1 MSRSLPAAHLCLLDV
16 LLLTIASFTSYA
28 LRLERLD
35 LGEHWRSFALFAG
48 TAPVIVVMLFG
59 VMQVYNQYWRYAS
72 FHEFSLL
79 ACSLVCAGIV
89 LEGVV
94 LIGRALFPAIPVVP
108 LSIPPIFVL
117 SALMLTTLP
126 RLMMHA
132 RFQPSPRRWRRHSGD
147 RVLIMGA
154 GEAGAMIV
162 QSMRRTRQTSVIVG
176 FVDDNPRKRS
186 VRINSVPVLG
196 DRHDI
201 PRLAA
206 EHQINEVIIAMP
218 SAPGKTIR
226 DIVAICERAGVHTR
240 IIPGIAELVDGR
252 FSVNHIR
259 DVQIEDLLRRAPVR
273 TDMQAVGNLIRGR
286 RVLVTGGGGSIG
298 SEICRHVLRYEP
310 SDLIILGHGENSVF
324 AIHNELCRWLN
335 TPPGNMGSVDGD
347 GQSRSSHAPALHTVI
362 ADIRFA
368 ERIHAVFERYRPE
381 IVFHAAAHKH
391 VPLMEANPVEAVTN
405 NVLGTRNLLDAAIVT
420 GVERFVMISTDK
432 AVNPTSIMGSSKRA
446 AELLVHHAA
455 KVSGRAFMAVRFGN
469 VLGSRGSVVW
479 TFKQQIA
486 AGGPVTVTH
495 PEMRRYFM
503 TIPEAVQL
511 VLQAAVLG
519 RGGEVFTL
527 DMGEPV
533 KILDL
538 ARDMIELSGLQ
549 VGRDIDIAFVGLRPG
564 EKLFEELFLPG
575 EQYDRTSHEKIFIA
589 RNASRLVPPDVL
601 ALIADLEEAAL
612 SDDHART
619 VRLLHLIVQRSQ
631 SAPQPQEDVHTDHTP
646 ELAGLRALAV
656 GGS

>member
-1 MSRSLPAAHLCLLDV
+1 MFRSASAFRFLGIDALA
-16 LLLTIASFTSYA
+16 LTVSVFIAYA

-35 LGEHWRSFALFAG
+35 LAEYWRSCALFAG
-48 TAPVIVVMLFG
+48 IALIVAPTLFALCG
-59 VMQVYNQYWRYAS
+59 VYAQYWRYAS
-72 FHEFSLL
+72 FYEFSLL
-79 ACSLVCAGIV
+79 ACAIACA
-89 LEGVV
+89 GVV
-94 LIGRALFPAIPVVP
+94 LTGIILLMRSLFSDIAVVP
-108 LSIPPIFVL
+108 LSVPAIFAMPALVL
-117 SALMLTTLP
+117 TAIP
-126 RLMMHA
+126 RLSMHS
-132 RFQPSPRRWRRHSGD
+132 RFHPSLRRHPRDGST

-162 QSMRRTRQTSVIVG
+162 RSMRDARRDAVIVG
-176 FVDDNPRKRS
+176 FIDDNPRKQGI
-186 VRINSVPVLG
+186 RINGVPVLG

-201 PRLAA
+201 PRIVAD
-206 EHQINEVIIAMP
+206 HHINEVIIAMP

-226 DIVAICERAGVHTR
+226 DIVAICEQSGARTK

-259 DVQIEDLLRRAPVR
+259 DVQIEDLLRRAPIK
-273 TDMQAVGNLIRGR
+273 TDMQAVGALIAGR
-286 RVLVTGGGGSIG
+286 RVMVTGGGGSIG
-298 SEICRHVLRYEP
+298 SEICRHVLRYQPAE
-310 SDLIILGHGENSVF
+310 LIILGHGENSVF
-324 AIHNELCRWLN
+324 AIHNELQQWLN
-335 TPPGNMGSVDGD
+335 ASRTSSESDGSGS
-347 GQSRSSHAPALHTVI
+347 GSSRNVPILHTVI

-368 ERIHAVFERYRPE
+368 ERVHSVFEQYRPD

-455 KVSGRAFMAVRFGN
+455 KRSGRAFMAVRFGN

-495 PEMRRYFM
+495 PDMQRYFM

-519 RGGEVFTL
+519 QGGEVFTL

-533 KILDL
+533 RILDL

-575 EQYDRTSHEKIFIA
+575 ERYHRTSHEKIFIA
-589 RNASRLVPPDVL
+589 QDAGRLAPADVL

-612 SDDHART
+612 SGDTQRT
-619 VRLLHLIVQRSQ
+619 VRLLRRIVERSQ
-631 SAPQPQEDVHTDHTP
+631 ATPQEMPCDDRTQAPAD
-646 ELAGLRALAV
+646 LRALAV
-656 GGS
+656 GSA

>member
-1 MSRSLPAAHLCLLDV
+1 MQRAAPALHFYGIDALALI
-16 LLLTIASFTSYA
+16 IAAFIGYA

-35 LGEHWRSFALFAG
+35 LAEYWASLALFASV
-48 TAPVIVVMLFG
+48 AVIIVPAIFALMG
-59 VMQVYNQYWRYAS
+59 VYAQYWRYAS

-79 ACSLVCAGIV
+79 ALALVLA
-89 LEGVV
+89 GVV
-94 LIGRALFPAIPVVP
+94 LASLAMLGRVLFATLPVIPLSVP
-108 LSIPPIFVL
+108 LIFVMP
-117 SALMLTTLP
+117 ALALTTLA
-126 RLMMHA
+126 RLSLHA
-132 RFQPSPRRWRRHSGD
+132 RFHPAPRRSVQSGD
-147 RVLIMGA
+147 NRVLIMGA
-154 GEAGAMIV
+154 GEAGAMIA
-162 QSMRRTRQTSVIVG
+162 QSMRIARRKTVIVG
-176 FVDDNPRKRS
+176 FVDDNPHKRG
-186 VRINSVPVLG
+186 VRINGVSVLG

-201 PRLAA
+201 PRLVAD
-206 EHQINEVIIAMP
+206 HQVHEVIIAMP
-218 SAPGKTIR
+218 GAPGKTIR
-226 DIVAICERAGVHTR
+226 DIVAICEHAGVRTK

-259 DVQIEDLLRRAPVR
+259 DVQIEDLLRRAPIK
-273 TDMQAVGNLIRGR
+273 TDMQAVSALIRGR
-286 RVLVTGGGGSIG
+286 RVMVTGGGGSIG

-310 SDLIILGHGENSVF
+310 AELIILGHGENSVF
-324 AIHNELCRWLN
+324 TIHNELQQWLN
-335 TPPGNMGSVDGD
+335 DPARNGSGA
-347 GQSRSSHAPALHTVI
+347 SRSTTVLHTVI
-362 ADIRFA
+362 ADIRFP
-368 ERIHAVFERYRPE
+368 ERIHSVFANYRPE

-405 NVLGTRNLLDAAIVT
+405 NVLGTRNVLDASIVT
-420 GVERFVMISTDK
+420 GVERFIMISTDK

-446 AELLVHHAA
+446 AELLVHRAA
-455 KVSGRAFMAVRFGN
+455 KLSGRAFMTVRFGN
-469 VLGSRGSVVW
+469 VLGSRGSVVL

-564 EKLFEELFLPG
+564 EKLYEELFLPG
-575 EQYDRTSHEKIFIA
+575 EQYDHTSHDKIFIA
-589 RNASRLVPPDVL
+589 QHASRLAPADVL

-612 SDDHART
+612 SDDTQRT
-619 VRLLHLIVQRSQ
+619 VRLLRLIVQRSR
-631 SAPQPQEDVHTDHTP
+631 SASHETSPADQPQPLP
-646 ELAGLRALAV
+646 ELRALTM
-656 GGS
+656 GGM

>member
-35 LGEHWRSFALFAG
+35 LGEHWMSFALFTG
-48 TAPVIVVMLFG
+48 TALVVVLILFAIA
-59 VMQVYNQYWRYAS
+59 QIYAQYWRYAS
-72 FHEFSLL
+72 FHEFFLL
-79 ACSLVCAGIV
+79 ACALVCAGII
-89 LEGVV
+89 LESMV
-94 LIGRALFPAIPVVP
+94 LIGRGLFPAIPVVP
-108 LSIPPIFVL
+108 LSIPPIFVS
-117 SALMLTTLP
+117 SALMFTALP

-132 RFQPSPRRWRRHSGD
+132 RFQPSHRLWRQQSGN

-154 GEAGAMIV
+154 GEAGAMIA
-162 QSMRRTRQTSVIVG
+162 QSMRLARQHTVIAG
-176 FVDDNPRKRS
+176 FVDDNPRKRG
-186 VRINSVPVLG
+186 VRINGVSVLG

-206 EHQINEVIIAMP
+206 EYQINEVIIAMP

-226 DIVAICERAGVHTR
+226 EIVATCERAGVRAR

-259 DVQIEDLLRRAPVR
+259 DVQIEDLLCRAPIR
-273 TDMQAVGNLIRGR
+273 IDMQAVSSLIRGR

-310 SDLIILGHGENSVF
+310 SELIILGHGENSVF
-324 AIHNELCRWLN
+324 AIHNELHHWLN
-335 TPPGNMGSVDGD
+335 VRREGSESTDGD
-347 GQSRSSHAPALHTVI
+347 GQHRTYRTPTLHTVI

-391 VPLMEANPVEAVTN
+391 VPLMETNPVEAVTN

-455 KVSGRAFMAVRFGN
+455 KIGGRAFMTVRFGN

-486 AGGPVTVTH
+486 VGGPVTVTH

-503 TIPEAVQL
+503 TIPEAVHL
-511 VLQAAVLG
+511 VLQAATLG
-519 RGGEVFTL
+519 QGGEVFTL

-575 EQYDRTSHEKIFIA
+575 EQYDRTCHEKIFIA
-589 RNASRLVPPDVL
+589 RNAGRLVPPDVL
-601 ALIADLEEAAL
+601 ALIAALEEAAL
-612 SDDHART
+612 SDDAQRT
-619 VRLLHLIVQRSQ
+619 VRLLQLIVQRSQ
-631 SAPQPQEDVHTDHTP
+631 SAPQEDMHADHTP
-646 ELAGLRALAV
+646 AFAGLHVFAV

>member
-1 MSRSLPAAHLCLLDV
+1 MQRSTPAFYIYGIDV
-16 LLLTIASFTSYA
+16 LALIIAAFIGYA
-28 LRLERLD
+28 LRLERLN
-35 LGEHWRSFALFAG
+35 LGEYWASFALFAG
-48 TAPVIVVMLFG
+48 AAVIVVPSIFAVTG
-59 VMQVYNQYWRYAS
+59 VYAQYWRYAS
-72 FHEFSLL
+72 LYEFSLL
-79 ACSLVCAGIV
+79 AFALALAGII
-89 LEGVV
+89 LESLAIFSRV
-94 LIGRALFPAIPVVP
+94 LIGTLPVVP
-108 LSIPPIFVL
+108 LSVPLIFL
-117 SALMLTTLP
+117 MPALALTALP
-126 RLMMHA
+126 RLSAHA
-132 RFQPSPRRWRRHSGD
+132 RFHPSPPRHTRYGNN

-162 QSMRRTRQTSVIVG
+162 QSMRTARRNTVVVG
-176 FVDDNPRKRS
+176 FVDDNPRKRG
-186 VRINSVPVLG
+186 VRINGVTVLG
-196 DRHDI
+196 NRHDI
-201 PRLAA
+201 PHLVAN
-206 EHQINEVIIAMP
+206 HNINEVIIAMP

-226 DIVAICERAGVHTR
+226 EIVAICEHAGVR
-240 IIPGIAELVDGR
+240 AKIIPGLAELVDGR

-259 DVQIEDLLRRAPVR
+259 DVQIEDLLRREPIK
-273 TDMQAVGNLIRGR
+273 TDMQAVSALIRGR
-286 RVLVTGGGGSIG
+286 RVMVTGGGGSIG

-324 AIHNELCRWLN
+324 AIHNELQQWLN
-335 TPPGNMGSVDGD
+335 DARNQPDPTINGSGAAR
-347 GQSRSSHAPALHTVI
+347 GKTLLHTVI
-362 ADIRFA
+362 ADIRFT
-368 ERIHAVFERYRPE
+368 ERIHSIFEQYRPE

-405 NVLGTRNLLDAAIVT
+405 NVLGTRNLLDASIVT

-455 KVSGRAFMAVRFGN
+455 KLSGRAFMAVRFGN

-549 VGRDIDIAFVGLRPG
+549 VGRDIDIAFIGLRPG

-575 EQYDRTSHEKIFIA
+575 EQYDRTSHDKIFIA
-589 RNASRLVPPDVL
+589 RHASRLVPPDVL

-612 SDDHART
+612 SDDAQRT
-619 VRLLHLIVQRSQ
+619 VRLLRLIVQRSQ
-631 SAPQPQEDVHTDHTP
+631 SALHEMPREDQPLP
-646 ELAGLRALAV
+646 ELRALAV
-656 GGS
+656 GGV

>member
-1 MSRSLPAAHLCLLDV
+1 MQRATPAFHFFGIDALALI
-16 LLLTIASFTSYA
+16 IAAFIGYA

-35 LGEHWRSFALFAG
+35 LKEYWESFALFAG
-48 TAPVIVVMLFG
+48 AAVIIVPAIFALMG
-59 VMQVYNQYWRYAS
+59 VYAQYWRYAS
-72 FHEFSLL
+72 FYEFSLL
-79 ACSLVCAGIV
+79 AFALVFAAIILELLVMLSRIV
-89 LEGVV
+89 TTT
-94 LIGRALFPAIPVVP
+94 PVAPLSVP
-108 LSIPPIFVL
+108 LIFVMP
-117 SALMLTTLP
+117 ALALTTLP
-126 RLMMHA
+126 RLSLHA
-132 RFQPSPRRWRRHSGD
+132 RFHRSPRRHPQPGD
-147 RVLIMGA
+147 HRVLIMGA

-162 QSMRRTRQTSVIVG
+162 QSMRVARRNTVIVG
-176 FVDDNPRKRS
+176 FVDDNPHKHG
-186 VRINSVPVLG
+186 VRINGAPVLG
-196 DRHDI
+196 DRHAI
-201 PRLAA
+201 PRLVA
-206 EHQINEVIIAMP
+206 EHHINEVIIAMP

-226 DIVAICERAGVHTR
+226 DIVSICERAGAHTK

-259 DVQIEDLLRRAPVR
+259 DVQIEDLLRRAPIK
-273 TDMQAVGNLIRGR
+273 TDMQAVSALIRGR
-286 RVLVTGGGGSIG
+286 RVMVTGGGGSIG

-310 SDLIILGHGENSVF
+310 AELIILGHGENSVF
-324 AIHNELCRWLN
+324 SIHNELQQWL
-335 TPPGNMGSVDGD
+335 
-347 GQSRSSHAPALHTVI
+347 HAARYHPDHANGAEAPRGMPILHTVI
-362 ADIRFA
+362 ADIRFT
-368 ERIHAVFERYRPE
+368 ERIHAVFEQYRPE

-405 NVLGTRNLLDAAIVT
+405 NVLGTRNLLDASIVT

-432 AVNPTSIMGSSKRA
+432 AVNPTSVMGSSKRA

-455 KVSGRAFMAVRFGN
+455 KLSGRAFMAVRFGN

-511 VLQAAVLG
+511 VLQAAALG

-533 KILDL
+533 KLLDL

-564 EKLFEELFLPG
+564 EKLYEELFLPG
-575 EQYDRTSHEKIFIA
+575 EQYDRTSHDKIFIA
-589 RNASRLVPPDVL
+589 QHASRLVPADVL

-612 SDDHART
+612 SDDAQRT
-619 VRLLHLIVQRSQ
+619 VRLLRFIVQRSQ
-631 SAPQPQEDVHTDHTP
+631 STPQEPPQEDGTLP
-646 ELAGLRALAV
+646 ELHVLAV
-656 GGS
+656 GAA

>member
-1 MSRSLPAAHLCLLDV
+1 MSRSLPAGHLCTIDV
-16 LLLTIASFTSYA
+16 LMLTIAAFVSYA

-35 LGEHWRSFALFAG
+35 LGEHWRSFVLFAG
-48 TAPVIVVMLFG
+48 IAPVVVLTLFG
-59 VMQVYNQYWRYAS
+59 MTRVYAQYWRYAS

-79 ACSLVCAGIV
+79 AWALVCAGIV
-89 LEGVV
+89 LEGMV

-117 SALMLTTLP
+117 SALTLTALP

-132 RFQPSPRRWRRHSGD
+132 RFQPSPRRWHRQSGN
-147 RVLIMGA
+147 RALIMGA

-162 QSMRRTRQTSVIVG
+162 QSMRLARQNNVIVG
-176 FVDDNPRKRS
+176 FVDDNPHKQG
-186 VRINSVPVLG
+186 VRIHGAPVLG

-206 EHQINEVIIAMP
+206 EYQVNEVIIAMP
-218 SAPGKTIR
+218 SAAGKTIR
-226 DIVAICERAGVHTR
+226 EIVAICEHAGVRTK

-259 DVQIEDLLRRAPVR
+259 NVQIEDLLRREPIK
-273 TDMQAVGNLIRGR
+273 TDMQAVSALIRGR
-286 RVLVTGGGGSIG
+286 RVMVTGGGGSIG

-310 SDLIILGHGENSVF
+310 SELIILGHGENSVF
-324 AIHNELCRWLN
+324 AIHNELQQWLN
-335 TPPGNMGSVDGD
+335 ASRNQPDPAGNGLD
-347 GQSRSSHAPALHTVI
+347 APHCTTILRTVI

-405 NVLGTRNLLDAAIVT
+405 NVLGTRNLLDASIVT

-432 AVNPTSIMGSSKRA
+432 AVNPTSIMGGSKRA

-455 KVSGRAFMAVRFGN
+455 KLSGQAFMAVRFGN

-511 VLQAAVLG
+511 VLQAAALG

-575 EQYDRTSHEKIFIA
+575 EQYNRTSHEKIFIA
-589 RNASRLVPPDVL
+589 QHASRLVPADVL

-612 SDDHART
+612 SDDAPRT
-619 VRLLHLIVQRSQ
+619 VRLLRLIVQRSQ
-631 SAPQPQEDVHTDHTP
+631 SAPFEILHEDQTLTLP
-646 ELAGLRALAV
+646 ELRALATSGV
-656 GGS
+656 

>member
-1 MSRSLPAAHLCLLDV
+1 MMS
-16 LLLTIASFTSYA
+16 
-28 LRLERLD
+28 
-35 LGEHWRSFALFAG
+35 
-48 TAPVIVVMLFG
+48 
-59 VMQVYNQYWRYAS
+59 
-72 FHEFSLL
+72 
-79 ACSLVCAGIV
+79 
-89 LEGVV
+89 
-94 LIGRALFPAIPVVP
+94 
-108 LSIPPIFVL
+108 
-117 SALMLTTLP
+117 
-126 RLMMHA
+126 
-132 RFQPSPRRWRRHSGD
+132 
-147 RVLIMGA
+147 
-154 GEAGAMIV
+154 IV
-162 QSMRRTRQTSVIVG
+162 QSMRLARQNNVIVG
-176 FVDDNPRKRS
+176 FVDDNPHKRG
-186 VRINSVPVLG
+186 VRINGAPVLG

-206 EHQINEVIIAMP
+206 EYQINEVIIAMP

-226 DIVAICERAGVHTR
+226 EIVAICERAGVRAR

-259 DVQIEDLLRRAPVR
+259 DVQIEDLLRRAPIQ
-273 TDMQAVGNLIRGR
+273 TDMQAVGRLIRGR

-324 AIHNELCRWLN
+324 AIHNELYRWLN
-335 TPPGNMGSVDGD
+335 TPRGESDSVDGD
-347 GQSRSSHAPALHTVI
+347 GQCRSYRTPTLHTVI
-362 ADIRFA
+362 ADIRFS

-432 AVNPTSIMGSSKRA
+432 AVNPTSITSGSSKRA

-511 VLQAAVLG
+511 VLQAAALG
-519 RGGEVFTL
+519 RGDEVFTL

-549 VGRDIDIAFVGLRPG
+549 VGRDIDIAFVELRPG

-575 EQYDRTSHEKIFIA
+575 EQCDHTSHEKIFIA
-589 RNASRLVPPDVL
+589 RDASRLVPADVL

-612 SDDHART
+612 SDDTPRT
-619 VRLLHLIVQRSQ
+619 VRLLRLIVQRSQ
-631 SAPQPQEDVHTDHTP
+631 LAPHEDVHADHTLEP
-646 ELAGLRALAV
+646 ARLRALAM

>member
-1 MSRSLPAAHLCLLDV
+1 MSRSLPAGHLCTIDV
-16 LLLTIASFTSYA
+16 LMLTIAAFASYA

-35 LGEHWRSFALFAG
+35 LGEHWRSFVLFAG
-48 TAPVIVVMLFG
+48 IASVVVLMLFG
-59 VMQVYNQYWRYAS
+59 MTRVYAQYWRYAS

-79 ACSLVCAGIV
+79 AWTLVCVGI
-89 LEGVV
+89 
-94 LIGRALFPAIPVVP
+94 I
-108 LSIPPIFVL
+108 
-117 SALMLTTLP
+117 
-126 RLMMHA
+126 
-132 RFQPSPRRWRRHSGD
+132 
-147 RVLIMGA
+147 
-154 GEAGAMIV
+154 
-162 QSMRRTRQTSVIVG
+162 
-176 FVDDNPRKRS
+176 
-186 VRINSVPVLG
+186 
-196 DRHDI
+196 
-201 PRLAA
+201 
-206 EHQINEVIIAMP
+206 
-218 SAPGKTIR
+218 
-226 DIVAICERAGVHTR
+226 
-240 IIPGIAELVDGR
+240 
-252 FSVNHIR
+252 
-259 DVQIEDLLRRAPVR
+259 
-273 TDMQAVGNLIRGR
+273 
-286 RVLVTGGGGSIG
+286 
-298 SEICRHVLRYEP
+298 
-310 SDLIILGHGENSVF
+310 IILGYGENSVF
-324 AIHNELCRWLN
+324 AIHNELYRWSN
-335 TPPGNMGSVDGD
+335 TPRGESGVDGD
-347 GQSRSSHAPALHTVI
+347 GQCRSNCTPTLHTVI

-368 ERIHAVFERYRPE
+368 ERIHAVFEWYRPE

-391 VPLMEANPVEAVTN
+391 VPLMEANPVEAATN

-432 AVNPTSIMGSSKRA
+432 AVNPTSITSGSSKRA

-479 TFKQQIA
+479 TFKQQIV

-495 PEMRRYFM
+495 LEMRRYFM

-511 VLQAAVLG
+511 VLQAAALG
-519 RGGEVFTL
+519 RGDEVFTL

-589 RNASRLVPPDVL
+589 RNASRLVPADVL

-612 SDDHART
+612 SDDTPRT
-619 VRLLHLIVQRSQ
+619 VRLLRLIVQRSQ
-631 SAPQPQEDVHTDHTP
+631 LAPHEDVHGDHTLEP
-646 ELAGLRALAV
+646 ASLRALAV

>member
-1 MSRSLPAAHLCLLDV
+1 MQRSTPAFHFYGIDALAL
-16 LLLTIASFTSYA
+16 IFAAFIGYA

-35 LGEHWRSFALFAG
+35 LGEYWGSFALFAG
-48 TAPVIVVMLFG
+48 AALIIVPAIFMLVG
-59 VMQVYNQYWRYAS
+59 VYAQYWRYAS
-72 FHEFSLL
+72 FYEFSLL
-79 ACSLVCAGIV
+79 AFALAFAGIV
-89 LEGVV
+89 LTGLV
-94 LIGRALFPAIPVVP
+94 LLGRALFPSMPVVP
-108 LSIPPIFVL
+108 LSVPLIFVMP
-117 SALMLTTLP
+117 ALVLTALP
-126 RLMMHA
+126 RLSMHA
-132 RFQPSPRRWRRHSGD
+132 RFRPSLGHRTPKGGN

-154 GEAGAMIV
+154 GEAGAMIT
-162 QSMRRTRQTSVIVG
+162 QSMRLARRNTVIVG
-176 FVDDNPRKRS
+176 FVDDNPHKHG
-186 VRINSVPVLG
+186 VRINGAPVLG
-196 DRHDI
+196 DRHAI
-201 PRLAA
+201 PRLVA
-206 EHQINEVIIAMP
+206 EHHINEVIIAMP

-226 DIVAICERAGVHTR
+226 DIVSICEHAGVHTK

-259 DVQIEDLLRRAPVR
+259 DVQIEDLLRRAPIK
-273 TDMQAVGNLIRGR
+273 TDMQAVSDLIRGR
-286 RVLVTGGGGSIG
+286 RVMVTGGGGSIG

-310 SDLIILGHGENSVF
+310 SELIILGHGENSVF
-324 AIHNELCRWLN
+324 SIHNELQQWLHTAHYQSDRAN
-335 TPPGNMGSVDGD
+335 GSEAP
-347 GQSRSSHAPALHTVI
+347 RSMPILHTVI

-368 ERIHAVFERYRPE
+368 ERIHAVFEHYRPE

-391 VPLMEANPVEAVTN
+391 VPLMESNPVEAVTN
-405 NVLGTRNLLDAAIVT
+405 NVLGTRNLLDASIVT

-432 AVNPTSIMGSSKRA
+432 AVNPTSVMGSSKRA

-455 KVSGRAFMAVRFGN
+455 KLSGRAFMAVRFGN

-511 VLQAAVLG
+511 VLQAAALG

-575 EQYDRTSHEKIFIA
+575 EQYDRTSHDKIFIA
-589 RNASRLVPPDVL
+589 QYASRLVPPDVL

-612 SDDHART
+612 SDDAQRT
-619 VRLLHLIVQRSQ
+619 VRLLRLIVQRSQ
-631 SAPQPQEDVHTDHTP
+631 SAPLEMPREEEEVQALP
-646 ELAGLRALAV
+646 ELRALAV
-656 GGS
+656 GGV

>member
-1 MSRSLPAAHLCLLDV
+1 MSRSLPAGHLCTIDV
-16 LLLTIASFTSYA
+16 LMLTIAAFASYA

-35 LGEHWRSFALFAG
+35 LGEHWRSFVLFAG
-48 TAPVIVVMLFG
+48 AAPVVVLMLFG
-59 VMQVYNQYWRYAS
+59 MTRVYAQYWRYAS

-79 ACSLVCAGIV
+79 AWALVCAGIV
-89 LEGVV
+89 LEGMV

-117 SALMLTTLP
+117 SALTLTALP

-132 RFQPSPRRWRRHSGD
+132 RFQPSPRRWHRQSGN
-147 RVLIMGA
+147 RALIMGA

-162 QSMRRTRQTSVIVG
+162 QSMRLARQNNVIVG
-176 FVDDNPRKRS
+176 FVDDNPHKRG
-186 VRINSVPVLG
+186 VRINGAPVLG

-206 EHQINEVIIAMP
+206 EYQINEVIIAMP

-226 DIVAICERAGVHTR
+226 EIVAICERADVRAR

-259 DVQIEDLLRRAPVR
+259 DVQIEDLLRRAPIQ
-273 TDMQAVGNLIRGR
+273 TDMQAVGRLIRGR

-324 AIHNELCRWLN
+324 AIHNELYRWLN
-335 TPPGNMGSVDGD
+335 TPRGESDSVDGD
-347 GQSRSSHAPALHTVI
+347 GQCRSYRTPTLHTVI
-362 ADIRFA
+362 ADIRFS

-511 VLQAAVLG
+511 VLQAAALG

-589 RNASRLVPPDVL
+589 RNASRLVPADVL

-612 SDDHART
+612 SDDTSRT
-619 VRLLHLIVQRSQ
+619 VRLLRLIVQRSQ
-631 SAPQPQEDVHTDHTP
+631 STPHEDVHGDHTLEP
-646 ELAGLRALAV
+646 ASLRALAV

>member
-1 MSRSLPAAHLCLLDV
+1 MSRSLPAGHLCTIDV
-16 LLLTIASFTSYA
+16 LMLTIAAFVSYA

-35 LGEHWRSFALFAG
+35 LGEHWRSFVLFAG
-48 TAPVIVVMLFG
+48 VAPVVVLMLFG
-59 VMQVYNQYWRYAS
+59 VTRVYAQYWRYAS

-79 ACSLVCAGIV
+79 ACALVCAGII

-94 LIGRALFPAIPVVP
+94 LIGRALFPVVPVVP

-117 SALMLTTLP
+117 SALTLTALP

-132 RFQPSPRRWRRHSGD
+132 RFQPSPRRWHRQSGN

-162 QSMRRTRQTSVIVG
+162 QSMRLARQNNIIVG
-176 FVDDNPRKRS
+176 FVDDNPHKRG
-186 VRINSVPVLG
+186 VRINGAPVLG

-226 DIVAICERAGVHTR
+226 EIVAICERAGVRAR

-259 DVQIEDLLRRAPVR
+259 DVQIEDLLRRAPIR
-273 TDMQAVGNLIRGR
+273 TDMQAVGSLIRGR
-286 RVLVTGGGGSIG
+286 RVLITGGGGSIG

-324 AIHNELCRWLN
+324 AIHNELHRWLN
-335 TPPGNMGSVDGD
+335 MPRGADHTGGD
-347 GQSRSSHAPALHTVI
+347 GQYRSNCTTLHTVI

-511 VLQAAVLG
+511 VLQAATLG

-589 RNASRLVPPDVL
+589 RNASRLVPADVL

-612 SDDHART
+612 SDDTPRT
-619 VRLLHLIVQRSQ
+619 VRLLRLIVQRSQ
-631 SAPQPQEDVHTDHTP
+631 STPHEDVRADHPP
-646 ELAGLRALAV
+646 ELASLRALAV
-656 GGS
+656 SGS